1 MNNLVTTSKKQ
12 FPGGVTTA
20 YVLDEGDTYGVSV
33 ITRFDSGNYLTNY
46 KETGMKPVD
55 ALKTAEFYTR

>member
-1 MNNLVTTSKKQ
+1 MKTLVTTSKKQ

-20 YVLDEGDTYGVSV
+20 YVLDEGATYGVSV
-33 ITRFDSGNYLTNY
+33 ITRFDSGNYITNY
-46 KETGMKPVD
+46 KESGMQPAE